1 VTSTLAVGTDF
12 VQATPDSTGKKLG
25 FKLAGSG
32 LYLPGTVL
40 TDDTGAT
47 IDGSTAALA
56 GTERGLV
63 VRALIQGAPI
73 TAQTGTLTT
82 ATSNVA
88 ATGITAAGNVQLT
101 VSGTY
106 GFTTTNPA
114 YILEAS
120 DDTGT
125 NWYPVTGLREDT
137 NTHEATGTLPV
148 NGLRSWLIDMAGFDR
163 VRIRITAWG
172 TPTGSIAVR
181 FTPGGMLFLP
191 PPAPYPTNAT
201 ELSLTA
207 ANTTGATSDTI
218 LTLTPTRDGVAGS
231 TGTSFTPTS
240 GKRIALTAMSV
251 TWRNATAAAGG
262 VICFL
267 RSNGAGAT
275 VATSPLLFALASGAL
290 TAATIGHS
298 NGATVIFPKPIVLV
312 VGGSVGVSQLAL
324 GAVAGLYMTLQ
335 GYEY

>member
-1 VTSTLAVGTDF
+1 VTTLLSSGTDI
-12 VQATPDSTGKKLG
+12 VQASPDSTGKLLG
-25 FKLAGSG
+25 FKKVGSLYIPASVIVDDAGN
-32 LYLPGTVL
+32 
-40 TDDTGAT
+40 T
-47 IDGSTAALA
+47 IDGATAGLA

-63 VRALIQGAPI
+63 TRSLIHGAPM
-73 TAQTGTLTT
+73 TAQTGTITTSSGNVT
-82 ATSNVA
+82 ATSLL
-88 ATGITAAGNVQLT
+88 TAGNVQLT

-106 GFTTTNPA
+106 GFTATNPT

-120 DDTGT
+120 DDGGT
-125 NWYPVTGLREDT
+125 TWYTVTGLREDT
-137 NTHEATGTLPV
+137 NTHEATGQLPA
-148 NGLRSWLIDMAGFDR
+148 NGLRSWMIDMAGFDR
-163 VRIRITAWG
+163 VRIRMTAWG
-172 TPTGSIAVR
+172 TPSGTISVR

-191 PPAPYPTNAT
+191 PPSQFPTNAT

-251 TWRNATAAAGG
+251 VWRNGTAAAGG

-267 RSNGAGAT
+267 RSNGSGAT
-275 VATSPLLFALASGAL
+275 INTSPMLFALASGPL
-290 TAATIGHS
+290 TAASTGSSAGFQI
-298 NGATVIFPKPIVLV
+298 IFPKPIVLAI
-312 VGGSVGVSQLAL
+312 GASVGVSQLAV

>member
-1 VTSTLAVGTDF
+1 MTSLLSVSTDF
-12 VQATPDSTGKKLG
+12 VQASPDSTGKKLA

-32 LYLPGTVL
+32 LYVPGTVL
-40 TDDTGAT
+40 TDEAGNT
-47 IDGSTAALA
+47 IDGSASGLA

-63 VRALIQGAPI
+63 TRSLVQGAPM
-73 TAQTGTLTT
+73 TAQTGSITT
-82 ATSNVA
+82 ASGNVA
-88 ATGITAAGNVQLT
+88 ATGLLAAGNVQLT

-106 GFTTTNPA
+106 GFTTTNPT

-120 DDTGT
+120 DDAGT
-125 NWYPVTGLREDT
+125 NWYPITGLREDT
-137 NTHEATGTLPV
+137 NQHEATGQLPT

-163 VRIRITAWG
+163 VRIRMTAWG
-172 TPTGSIAVR
+172 TPSGTIAVR
-181 FTPGGMLFLP
+181 FTPGGLLFLP
-191 PPAPYPTNAT
+191 PPSPYPTNAT

-207 ANTTGATSDTI
+207 SNTTGATSDTI

-240 GKRIALTAMSV
+240 GKRIALTSMST
-251 TWRNATAAAGG
+251 TWRNGTAAAGG

-275 VATSPLLFALASGAL
+275 IATSPLLFALASGAL
-290 TAATIGHS
+290 TAASIGS
-298 NGATVIFPKPIVLV
+298 SAGQQILFPKPIVLAI
-312 VGGSVGVSQLAL
+312 GASVGVSQLAV